1 MAVVQS
7 NSSTGCILAI
17 RNTLR
22 LHLCRSEGRNLRFG
36 QMASA
41 KVISPPTDGSWAYCQ
56 NVWLFHSFRRS
67 DLKSWD
73 HNEKPRGTPEKKS
86 GRVDAALLGDG
97 DALPFFCS
105 FQKHAFHCGVLCCG
119 DYHKN
124 IFNRLSGCSWAVH
137 GELFSEA
144 ISGSLLDLG
153 NDFRE

>member
-22 LHLCRSEGRNLRFG
+22 LHLCGSEGRNLRFG

-56 NVWLFHSFRRS
+56 NMWLSHSFRWS

-73 HNEKPRGTPEKKS
+73 HKEKPRGTPEKKAGVS
-86 GRVDAALLGDG
+86 TLRSWGMEMPCHFFVVSRNMLFTVVCYAAVIITKTSL
-97 DALPFFCS
+97 
-105 FQKHAFHCGVLCCG
+105 
-119 DYHKN
+119 
-124 IFNRLSGCSWAVH
+124 I
-137 GELFSEA
+137 
-144 ISGSLLDLG
+144 GSLAAVEQYME
-153 NDFRE
+153 NYFRKPFQVVY